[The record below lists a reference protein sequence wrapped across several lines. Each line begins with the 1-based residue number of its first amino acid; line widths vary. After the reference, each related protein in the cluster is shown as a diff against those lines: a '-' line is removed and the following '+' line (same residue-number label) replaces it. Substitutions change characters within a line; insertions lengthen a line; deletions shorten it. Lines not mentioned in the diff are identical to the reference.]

1 MKKKFDFSTEMAE
14 AEAIKSNPKNES
26 LEEENHLF
34 DINVQELAKLNNN
47 VFKLR
52 TEVENL
58 SGSIRECKPIISSEM
73 QRSRAKNEEIRQYH
87 PSSGYSILHHY
98 YNTGSP
104 IFFFRQ
110 HDSSKR

>member
-58 SGSIRECKPIISSEM
+58 SGSIRECKPIISLNPEKPDVPLN
-73 QRSRAKNEEIRQYH
+73 KNDAFQKV
-87 PSSGYSILHHY
+87 
-98 YNTGSP
+98 
-104 IFFFRQ
+104 Q
-110 HDSSKR
+110 KRRVQEKR